1 MSWPDV
7 VEREPNPGPYKM
19 TDRDFGK
26 TATIQS
32 IARYLRRYCGLS
44 KDESL
49 AVARKSIDR
58 AELLAQAYIK

>member
-1 MSWPDV
+1 MSFPDP

-26 TATIQS
+26 TATVQS

-44 KDESL
+44 KDESFV
-49 AVARKSIDR
+49 VAIKSIDR
-58 AELLAQAYIK
+58 AEILAQAYIK

>member
-1 MSWPDV
+1 MSWPAP

-32 IARYLRRYCGLS
+32 IARYLRRHCGLS
-44 KDESL
+44 RDESF
-49 AVARKSIDR
+49 AVAIKSIDR
-58 AELLAQAYIK
+58 AELLAQAYVK